1 MDTMI
6 FLENERL
13 NLQTKIECARDKGD
27 VGTYKN
33 LILAYKEILR
43 LEEDIKREEKIKENN
58 TTKWELK
65 WSKYKT
71 DNDTPMISVWEQN
84 NNGEI
89 RNTQQFR
96 LYDEKLLK
104 LIISLMSQLDISNF
118 KDENDFNLKMNSS
131 YLNLKNYLNLANFYN
146 YNISSTNNKLNH
158 YHEPIDN
165 TNENILYFD
174 IDKEKCTIMYNK
186 AIYRYTYATSLA
198 FIVERIESLCDKDV
212 LIYGDYH
219 GIGLYLADLLK
230 EKGFKVLDTRVVN
243 TNFKNNNI
251 RDYISK
257 CEH

>member
-1 MDTMI
+1 MDTMN

-13 NLQTKIECARDKGD
+13 NLQTKIERARDKGD

-43 LEEDIKREEKIKENN
+43 LEEDIKREEKIKKNN

-71 DNDTPMISVWEQN
+71 DNDTPMISIWEQN

-104 LIISLMSQLDISNF
+104 LIINLMSQLDISNF

-146 YNISSTNNKLNH
+146 YNK
-158 YHEPIDN
+158 
-165 TNENILYFD
+165 NILYFD
-174 IDKEKCTIMYNK
+174 IDKENCTIMYNK
-186 AIYRYTYATSLA
+186 AIYRYAYATNLA
-198 FIVERIESLCDKDV
+198 FIVEQIQSLCDKDV
-212 LIYGDYH
+212 VIYGDYR

-243 TNFKNNNI
+243 MNLKNNNI

-257 CEH
+257 YEH